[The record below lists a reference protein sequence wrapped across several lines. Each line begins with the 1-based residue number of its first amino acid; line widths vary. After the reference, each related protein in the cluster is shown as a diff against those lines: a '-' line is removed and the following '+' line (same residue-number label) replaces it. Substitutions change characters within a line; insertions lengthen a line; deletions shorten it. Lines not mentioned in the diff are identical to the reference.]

1 MASEQNLRVRIS
13 ADLADIKQGLSLLR
27 GELAKVKTEAAKSA
41 PDTSA
46 WSSGIGRIRQEL
58 GNLAGA
64 YIGIQTITGGI
75 NALFDAVDRMDRID
89 ELSQIT
95 GISSEELSKL
105 AYAAK
110 FGAVDIETL
119 SKGVTKLAKDMLSNK
134 SLLAQFGIA
143 VTDAAGKARSA
154 DQVLL
159 DLADVFAK
167 MPDGV
172 EKNALAAKL
181 FGERVGPGLVPLLNL
196 GKQGITDLGVEAEKT
211 GNMFSGEATAAA
223 GQFNDM
229 LDKLKLQAMG
239 LANETAKN
247 LTPALAGYAENA
259 VVAGE
264 NSNFA
269 AEGGKF
275 LSTVLKV
282 VTFGA
287 VLVKNAI
294 EDLLNILFFL
304 GTVSTEVS
312 KVIQNTLVR
321 NIGNLIGFVSDLVA
335 GKNPIE
341 AYRARLKDSF
351 AGLASDAQ
359 SAFSGIRAGWSAM
372 KDGISENTADISNA
386 FSLFDDA
393 AKKAEKSTQDVGT
406 AAAGASP
413 EAERLLALTRKILGE
428 DGGGKGS
435 KTKDKIDQLTAST
448 VLLQDAVKRAQTAL
462 DQQYEDKQIG
472 IADYYAKRVELQQQI
487 IDLQVEQLQGELA
500 VTKELGKRRQLEE
513 QITILQRDRQQVAV
527 DAAREQEKAEK
538 ELNKTKLEGYR
549 TQLSNLTG
557 GLSTAEGSIS
567 AQMDAGTLGYV
578 EGERR
583 LQEVR
588 QQTLEQL
595 KTLREQQVAYI
606 SSLGE
611 KDPNMA
617 AAQEGLLGIDNAI
630 ANITASMQQMKQGAM
645 DTGVSALT
653 NFFTNLRDGAMS
665 AGEAFRTLVADF
677 AKGIYDMIAQATA
690 KRLVSAIAN
699 MFSSGE
705 GEAENTAQGAAKLS
719 SAAAATSI
727 AGGIIAF
734 GANQLS
740 KSAQELTAA
749 ATMLMIANSMKS
761 FGAAHGGGIAGSL
774 RLYRNNINPLVFGQ
788 APRYHGGGV
797 AGMPQNDEVAAILR
811 RGEVIRTRQQ
821 ENALQARLDASKNGG
836 DSLPVRV
843 VVVFGEDEL
852 ANALSGAAGEKV
864 IVNHVRRNRGAIG
877 NG

>member
-1 MASEQNLRVRIS
+1 MASNDGGNLRVRIS
-13 ADLADIKQGLSLLR
+13 ADLADIKQGLGLLR
-27 GELAKVKTEAAKSA
+27 GELAKVKAEAAKTA

-110 FGAVDIETL
+110 FGAVDIEVL
-119 SKGVTKLAKDMLSNK
+119 SKGVAKLAKDMLSNK

-159 DLADVFAK
+159 DLADLFAK
-167 MPDGV
+167 LPDGV

-181 FGERVGPGLVPLLNL
+181 FGERMGPGLIPLLNL

-211 GNMFSGEATAAA
+211 GNVFSGEATAAA

-247 LTPALAGYAENA
+247 LLPAVAGYAETA
-259 VVAGE
+259 VAAGE

-282 VTFGA
+282 LAAGGIV
-287 VLVKNAI
+287 VKNVI
-294 EDLLNILFFL
+294 EGLLNILFFL
-304 GTVSTEVS
+304 GTVSTEVG

-351 AGLASDAQ
+351 AGLADDAK
-359 SAFSGIRAGWSAM
+359 SAFNGIRAGFSAM
-372 KDGISENTADISNA
+372 KDGLAESGRDIANIGA
-386 FSLFDDA
+386 LFSDA
-393 AKKAEKSTQDVGT
+393 EASAKKGADGIQGAATQATPATQKLLDT
-406 AAAGASP
+406 IR
-413 EAERLLALTRKILGE
+413 RLLGE

-527 DAAREQEKAEK
+527 DAARAQKKAEE
-538 ELNKTKLEGYR
+538 ELNKTKQEGYR
-549 TQLSNLTG
+549 DQLSNLTG
-557 GLSTAEGSIS
+557 GLSAQEGSLS
-567 AQMDAGTLGYV
+567 AQMDAGAIGYT

-588 QQTLEQL
+588 AHTLEQL
-595 KTLREQQVAYI
+595 KALRVEQSAYLATLGPDSPEYANAQQT
-606 SSLGE
+606 
-611 KDPNMA
+611 
-617 AAQEGLLGIDNAI
+617 LLGIDTAI

-645 DTGVSALT
+645 DSGVSALT

-699 MFSSGE
+699 MFGGADESADVS
-705 GEAENTAQGAAKLS
+705 QGAQQLS
-719 SAAAATSI
+719 SAAATTTI
-727 AGGIIAF
+727 AGGVIAF
-734 GANQLS
+734 GARQLS
-740 KSAQELTAA
+740 NAAQELTAA
-749 ATMLMIANSMKS
+749 ASLLLVANSVS
-761 FGAAHGGGIAGSL
+761 SYGAAHSGGKVGSL
-774 RLYRNNINPLVFGQ
+774 RMTRNNISPLVFGA

-797 AGMPQNDEVAAILR
+797 AGLQNDEIPAILK
-811 RGEVIRTRQQ
+811 RGEIVRTRQQ
-821 ENALQARLDASKNGG
+821 ENALQARLNAGQGG
-836 DSLPVRV
+836 GEQPIRNII
-843 VVVFGEDEL
+843 VFSEDEL
-852 ANALSGAAGEKV
+852 ASALAGTAGEKV
-864 IVNHVRRNRGAIG
+864 VVNHVRRNRGGI